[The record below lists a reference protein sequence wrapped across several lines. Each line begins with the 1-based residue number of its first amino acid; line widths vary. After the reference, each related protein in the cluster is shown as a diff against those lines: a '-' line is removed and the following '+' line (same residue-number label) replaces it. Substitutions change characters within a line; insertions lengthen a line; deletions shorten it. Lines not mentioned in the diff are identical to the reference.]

1 MGELFPRQGKFWAA
15 RRLLC
20 TCWTPMSTVEEM
32 VPSGEAGCCNPQ
44 ERECGCHRARL
55 GVLRSLF
62 SPRRAS
68 RGPRV
73 RWGGLAETEHSGN
86 LGQEDCFSELF
97 FLKKCQFSIIVQCV
111 ELFLP
116 PTLQIVFKT

>member
-1 MGELFPRQGKFWAA
+1 
-15 RRLLC
+15 
-20 TCWTPMSTVEEM
+20 MSTVEEM

-44 ERECGCHRARL
+44 EREWGCHRARL

-86 LGQEDCFSELF
+86 LGQKDCFSELF
-97 FLKKCQFSIIVQCV
+97 F
-111 ELFLP
+111 
-116 PTLQIVFKT
+116 

>member
-1 MGELFPRQGKFWAA
+1 M
-15 RRLLC
+15 
-20 TCWTPMSTVEEM
+20 
-32 VPSGEAGCCNPQ
+32 PSGEAGCCNPQ

-97 FLKKCQFSIIVQCV
+97 LKKMPIFHYCSVCGALLATYTINC
-111 ELFLP
+111 
-116 PTLQIVFKT
+116 LQNLNG